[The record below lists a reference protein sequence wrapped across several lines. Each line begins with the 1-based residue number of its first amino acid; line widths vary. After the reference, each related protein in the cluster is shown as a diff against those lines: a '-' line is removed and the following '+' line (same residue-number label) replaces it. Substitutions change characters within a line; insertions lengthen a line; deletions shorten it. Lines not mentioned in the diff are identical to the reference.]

1 MNKAKEMDIVTLIKR
16 NEYLEAEIKRLTTSL
31 KNLTRDFDEYKR
43 AFMNYEV
50 AKSKKEYFASLPD
63 DHIVN
68 KLLIRLD
75 SLEVDPRA
83 MNVLREAGCET
94 LGDVAKGRATEYLR
108 YKNCGRYTISKI
120 RELLSTHGLEFGMDV
135 DGIFIE
141 ELKNW
146 KLLEY

>member
-1 MNKAKEMDIVTLIKR
+1 MNKAKEMDIKTLIER

-68 KLLIRLD
+68 RLLIRID

-83 MNVLREAGCET
+83 MNILREAGCET
-94 LGDVAKGRATEYLR
+94 LGDLAKGSATDFLR
-108 YKNCGRYTISKI
+108 YRNCGRYTISKI

>member
-1 MNKAKEMDIVTLIKR
+1 MNKAKEMDIATLIKR

>member
-1 MNKAKEMDIVTLIKR
+1 MNKAKEMDIASLIKR

-31 KNLTRDFDEYKR
+31 KNLTREFEDYKR

-50 AKSKKEYFASLPD
+50 AKSKKEYFASLPG

-68 KLLIRLD
+68 RLLIRLD
-75 SLEVDPRA
+75 NLDVDPRA

-94 LGDVAKGRATEYLR
+94 LGDVAKEKATDFLR
-108 YKNCGRYTISKI
+108 YKNCGRYTLSKI
-120 RELLSTHGLEFGMDV
+120 RELLTTHGLEFGMDV